1 MKQEQCEVCTGFAPG
16 YDMVSYGSMENGY
29 RLRCTRCL
37 NAEVA
42 KVSGLTDFENVRLS
56 PIGMLDC
63 DGKSHEFHFRTRLLG
78 NMIVLDASELQE
90 DVPAGYQCRVIGN
103 PDDDVLTMLG
113 RLVEKMRRML
123 AIRHITDDDPVGL
136 QIVDQTVKGRIESSD
151 GGAELVPR
159 VVVDGREISWKDFGR
174 MLMSFEG
181 FQFKLQIVDF
191 SDEP

>member
-16 YDMVSYGSMENGY
+16 YDMVRYGSMENGY
-29 RLRCTRCL
+29 RLLCTRCL
-37 NAEVA
+37 NDEVA

-63 DGKSHEFHFRTRLLG
+63 DGRSHEFHFRTRLLG
-78 NMIVLDASELQE
+78 NMIVLDAFELQE

-123 AIRHITDDDPVGL
+123 AIRHITDDGPFGP
-136 QIVDQTVKGRIESSD
+136 QIVDQTVRGRIESTQTSV
-151 GGAELVPR
+151 EPTPCI
-159 VVVDGREISWKDFGR
+159 VVDGREISWGDFGR

-181 FQFKLQIVDF
+181 WQFKLEIADS